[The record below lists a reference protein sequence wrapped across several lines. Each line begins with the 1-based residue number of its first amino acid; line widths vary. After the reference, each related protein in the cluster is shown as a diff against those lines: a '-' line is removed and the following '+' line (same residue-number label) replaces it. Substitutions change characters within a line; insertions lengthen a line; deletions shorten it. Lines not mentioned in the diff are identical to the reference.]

1 MPVKRFLRLLNEKI
15 AFARMHSEKI
25 ITYFLII
32 CCFGGEII
40 MEILMYPIVGLFGLL
55 GGGSS
60 IVIIVY
66 LFMVLAQKIK
76 NKILHGASLYD

>member
-1 MPVKRFLRLLNEKI
+1 
-15 AFARMHSEKI
+15 
-25 ITYFLII
+25 
-32 CCFGGEII
+32 
-40 MEILMYPIVGLFGLL
+40 MEILMYPVVAIFALL

-60 IVIIVY
+60 VVIIAY